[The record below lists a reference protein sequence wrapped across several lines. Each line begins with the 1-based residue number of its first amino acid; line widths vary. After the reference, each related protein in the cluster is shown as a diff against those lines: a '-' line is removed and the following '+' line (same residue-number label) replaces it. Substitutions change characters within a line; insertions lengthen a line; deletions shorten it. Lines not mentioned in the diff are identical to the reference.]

1 MNPDKSEDAVL
12 SRGFQ
17 MMADHPP
24 ALLSPYFTQ
33 SPGFQVTRRWG
44 PGRPGP
50 SWRRPS
56 PPLRPLGAS
65 GGISV
70 IADLVSDQGRHQ
82 PSYTRGLQA
91 LRRTLG

>member
-17 MMADHPP
+17 GTADYPP
-24 ALLSPYFTQ
+24 PCSALVLRSGQ
-33 SPGFQVTRRWG
+33 GSGERGGGVLG
-44 PGRPGP
+44 VLGRAG
-50 SWRRPS
+50 R
-56 PPLRPLGAS
+56 LCPLGAS
-65 GGISV
+65 GRISV

-91 LRRTLG
+91 LRRTLR